1 MIKIKKLS
9 NQIIIE
15 GHAMYEDY
23 GKDIV
28 CAAVSSIII
37 TTVNACLSIDKEAI
51 VYNQEKDRF
60 TITIKKQDP
69 IIDKLIQ
76 NMINLLTEL
85 EQDYPKNIRIK

>member
-28 CAAVSSIII
+28 CAAVSSIVI
-37 TTVNACLSIDKEAI
+37 TTVNACLSIDSEATSYNKE
-51 VYNQEKDRF
+51 NDRF

-76 NMINLLTEL
+76 NMMNLLTEL

>member
-1 MIKIKKLS
+1 
-9 NQIIIE
+9 
-15 GHAMYEDY
+15 MYEDY

-28 CAAVSSIII
+28 CAAVSSIVI
-37 TTVNACLSIDKEAI
+37 TTVNACLSIDSEATS
-51 VYNQEKDRF
+51 YNQENDRF

-76 NMINLLTEL
+76 NMMNLLTEL